1 MIERRECEMLV
12 MTITGGLGAGKS
24 VAARFFQERG
34 AIVFD
39 LDEIARGLLRPGTEA
54 FAKVVDEFGDAIVG
68 TDGQI
73 DRGRLAAVAFA
84 TPEAAARLNAAVH
97 PQLYRE
103 VVPGLLDLRLLPSQ
117 PPLVVLEVPL
127 LVEAPVFAE
136 AADAVLAI
144 AAPEQLRIDRAVA
157 AGMPEADARARMACQ
172 ATDDERARLADR
184 VIVNDATLER
194 FEAELARFWDEVVA
208 PGVA

>member
-1 MIERRECEMLV
+1 MLV
-12 MTITGGLGAGKS
+12 IAITGGLGAGKS
-24 VAARFFQERG
+24 AAARFFRKRG

-39 LDEIARGLLRPGTEA
+39 LDRIARGLLQPGTEA
-54 FAKVVDEFGDAIVG
+54 FAKVVDEFGDTVVG
-68 TDGQI
+68 ADGQI
-73 DRGRLAAVAFA
+73 DRGRLAAAAFA
-84 TPEAAARLNAAVH
+84 APEAAARLNSAVH

-117 PPLVVLEVPL
+117 PPVIVLEVPL

-136 AADAVLAI
+136 SADVVLAI
-144 AAPEQLRIDRAVA
+144 AAAEELRVSRAVA
-157 AGMPEADARARMACQ
+157 AGMSEADARARIACQ

-194 FEAELARFWDEVVA
+194 FEAELERFWDEVVA
-208 PGVA
+208 PGAA